1 MNDNNLVKLGDV
13 AHECRLTWSGELT
26 NIPIVGLEHL
36 IPGEIEL
43 SSWDSNIEHT
53 FSKKFTKGQVLL
65 GRRRVYLKKAVVA
78 PCDGICSGD
87 ITVIEST
94 GGILPELLP
103 FVIQNDRF
111 FDYAMQGSA
120 GSLSPRVKWERL
132 KNYEFSLP
140 SLAEQKVLADKL
152 WAAYRLK
159 ESYKKLLTAT
169 EEMVKS
175 QFIEMFTDK
184 GYPLTMIKSFADVST
199 GGTPS
204 KAHPEYWN
212 GDKPWVSAEDMKS
225 KYVYD
230 TCEKVTEAGYAT
242 CKIIPVD
249 TLMYVCR
256 GSIGVMAINKIECAT
271 NQSICRATCH
281 NNVCN
286 VEFLYHALMYQRD
299 NIKKKGTGTSFK
311 SLNQTTF
318 SELEIE
324 LPPYDEQMKF
334 VTIAEHADKSG
345 FDGFKSQFIEMFG
358 DFHNKVQI
366 KDVCL
371 VVSGKS
377 IPTKLED
384 IDGNNPYI
392 KVADFNIPGNEKYI
406 TIAQRYVSDDSAFYS
421 KQIPEGS
428 VIFAKNGAA
437 SMSNKKR
444 LTKIRCCID
453 MNTMAV
459 FPKNESIL
467 SDFLFATIE
476 AMDVSSHVRQG
487 AIPSISPKSIE
498 DSYIAMPTMEEQYR
512 YVSIAKHADK
522 SGSVLQHM
530 IAC

>member
-1 MNDNNLVKLGDV
+1 M
-13 AHECRLTWSGELT
+13 
-26 NIPIVGLEHL
+26 
-36 IPGEIEL
+36 
-43 SSWDSNIEHT
+43 
-53 FSKKFTKGQVLL
+53 
-65 GRRRVYLKKAVVA
+65 
-78 PCDGICSGD
+78 
-87 ITVIEST
+87 
-94 GGILPELLP
+94 
-103 FVIQNDRF
+103 
-111 FDYAMQGSA
+111 
-120 GSLSPRVKWERL
+120 
-132 KNYEFSLP
+132 
-140 SLAEQKVLADKL
+140 
-152 WAAYRLK
+152 
-159 ESYKKLLTAT
+159 
-169 EEMVKS
+169 S

-334 VTIAEHADKSG
+334 VTIAEQADKSG
-345 FDGFKSQFIEMFG
+345 FDELKSQFIEMFG
-358 DFHNKVQI
+358 NERIEDCKWQNLPMGHVFEISSSRRVLKEQWTSDGVPFLRVRDMVDLAQ
-366 KDVCL
+366 
-371 VVSGKS
+371 GKE
-377 IPTKLED
+377 L
-384 IDGNNPYI
+384 NNEAFI
-392 KVADFNIPGNEKYI
+392 SEKYYNKLSDDDGKVREGDI
-406 TIAQRYVSDDSAFYS
+406 IISATSTIGKCYLIKKGDRFYYKDADILRLRKQKEINCSYFMYAFNMPTIAMQVEESIGKTTVGHFLIS
-421 KQIPEGS
+421 KAQNIKIPMPPIELQ
-428 VIFAKNGAA
+428 VQF
-437 SMSNKKR
+437 
-444 LTKIRCCID
+444 
-453 MNTMAV
+453 
-459 FPKNESIL
+459 ESIL
-467 SDFLFATIE
+467 
-476 AMDVSSHVRQG
+476 HQ
-487 AIPSISPKSIE
+487 
-498 DSYIAMPTMEEQYR
+498 
-512 YVSIAKHADK
+512 ADK
-522 SGSVLQHM
+522 SGSVLQYR

>member
-1 MNDNNLVKLGDV
+1 M
-13 AHECRLTWSGELT
+13 
-26 NIPIVGLEHL
+26 
-36 IPGEIEL
+36 
-43 SSWDSNIEHT
+43 
-53 FSKKFTKGQVLL
+53 
-65 GRRRVYLKKAVVA
+65 
-78 PCDGICSGD
+78 
-87 ITVIEST
+87 
-94 GGILPELLP
+94 
-103 FVIQNDRF
+103 
-111 FDYAMQGSA
+111 
-120 GSLSPRVKWERL
+120 
-132 KNYEFSLP
+132 
-140 SLAEQKVLADKL
+140 
-152 WAAYRLK
+152 
-159 ESYKKLLTAT
+159 
-169 EEMVKS
+169 S

-334 VTIAEHADKSG
+334 VTIAEQADKSG
-345 FDGFKSQFIEMFG
+345 FDGLKSQFIEMFKDKKTNGKIADLVDTDIKSVKKSFNKDDLIEYIDISSVNAKSRTLNETTQYIVSSAPSRAQQCVQNG
-358 DFHNKVQI
+358 DILVSTVRPINRNVAVVDRDLTNLVASTGFCVLRP
-366 KDVCL
+366 KDGYREYLLAIVTSDKYTDKMCDIA
-371 VVSGKS
+371 SGGLYPAVNNS
-377 IPTKLED
+377 DVLSYDIFIPDK
-384 IDGNNPYI
+384 
-392 KVADFNIPGNEKYI
+392 
-406 TIAQRYVSDDSAFYS
+406 
-421 KQIPEGS
+421 
-428 VIFAKNGAA
+428 
-437 SMSNKKR
+437 
-444 LTKIRCCID
+444 
-453 MNTMAV
+453 
-459 FPKNESIL
+459 
-467 SDFLFATIE
+467 DFLNRVTQIY
-476 AMDVSSHVRQG
+476 RQ
-487 AIPSISPKSIE
+487 
-498 DSYIAMPTMEEQYR
+498 
-512 YVSIAKHADK
+512 ADK
-522 SGSVLQHM
+522 SGSVLQYM

>member
-1 MNDNNLVKLGDV
+1 MSKVKFGDIVKDVKDNVDRDNNPYEFYVAGD
-13 AHECRLTWSGELT
+13 HMDSEDL
-26 NIPIVGLEHL
+26 NIRRRGRFATDDVG
-36 IPGEIEL
+36 PA
-43 SSWDSNIEHT
+43 
-53 FSKKFTKGQVLL
+53 FTRIFKKGQVLY
-65 GRRRVYLKKAVVA
+65 GSRRTYLKKVAVA
-78 PCDGICSGD
+78 DFDGICAN
-87 ITVIEST
+87 TTFVFESKD
-94 GGILPELLP
+94 PAAFEQRLLP
-103 FVIQNDRF
+103 FLMLSEGFTNWSI
-111 FDYAMQGSA
+111 AHSKGSTNPYVLFSDLA
-120 GSLSPRVKWERL
+120 S
-132 KNYEFSLP
+132 YELNLP
-140 SLAEQKVLADKL
+140 SLAEQKVLAEQL
-152 WAAYRLK
+152 WAAYEVKQSYLK
-159 ESYKKLLTAT
+159 MIEAT

-334 VTIAEHADKSG
+334 VTIAE
-345 FDGFKSQFIEMFG
+345 Q
-358 DFHNKVQI
+358 
-366 KDVCL
+366 
-371 VVSGKS
+371 
-377 IPTKLED
+377 
-384 IDGNNPYI
+384 
-392 KVADFNIPGNEKYI
+392 
-406 TIAQRYVSDDSAFYS
+406 
-421 KQIPEGS
+421 
-428 VIFAKNGAA
+428 
-437 SMSNKKR
+437 
-444 LTKIRCCID
+444 
-453 MNTMAV
+453 
-459 FPKNESIL
+459 
-467 SDFLFATIE
+467 
-476 AMDVSSHVRQG
+476 
-487 AIPSISPKSIE
+487 
-498 DSYIAMPTMEEQYR
+498 
-512 YVSIAKHADK
+512 ADK
-522 SGSVLQHM
+522 SGSVLQYM
-530 IAC
+530 ITC

>member
-1 MNDNNLVKLGDV
+1 MSQFIEMFEGDKYPHKTLDSITSDWLKGQSFRKDEIEES
-13 AHECRLTWSGELT
+13 AIHPCIHYGELFTKYGPVISQVQSYT
-26 NIPIVGLEHL
+26 NSEPKRLSKPGDILFPASDVTPNGLARCSMLPFDDVILGGDIIILRPKEGFNSGFLSYAINNQTSQLLTRVNGGVVKHMSSKSLKSVLIPIPPKDKQEEY
-36 IPGEIEL
+36 IRIA
-43 SSWDSNIEHT
+43 N
-53 FSKKFTKGQVLL
+53 Q
-65 GRRRVYLKKAVVA
+65 
-78 PCDGICSGD
+78 
-87 ITVIEST
+87 
-94 GGILPELLP
+94 
-103 FVIQNDRF
+103 
-111 FDYAMQGSA
+111 
-120 GSLSPRVKWERL
+120 
-132 KNYEFSLP
+132 
-140 SLAEQKVLADKL
+140 ADKSGFDGL
-152 WAAYRLK
+152 
-159 ESYKKLLTAT
+159 
-169 EEMVKS
+169 KS

-334 VTIAEHADKSG
+334 VTIAE
-345 FDGFKSQFIEMFG
+345 Q
-358 DFHNKVQI
+358 
-366 KDVCL
+366 
-371 VVSGKS
+371 
-377 IPTKLED
+377 
-384 IDGNNPYI
+384 
-392 KVADFNIPGNEKYI
+392 
-406 TIAQRYVSDDSAFYS
+406 
-421 KQIPEGS
+421 
-428 VIFAKNGAA
+428 
-437 SMSNKKR
+437 
-444 LTKIRCCID
+444 
-453 MNTMAV
+453 
-459 FPKNESIL
+459 
-467 SDFLFATIE
+467 
-476 AMDVSSHVRQG
+476 
-487 AIPSISPKSIE
+487 
-498 DSYIAMPTMEEQYR
+498 
-512 YVSIAKHADK
+512 ADK
-522 SGSVLQHM
+522 SGSVLQYR

>member
-1 MNDNNLVKLGDV
+1 M
-13 AHECRLTWSGELT
+13 
-26 NIPIVGLEHL
+26 
-36 IPGEIEL
+36 
-43 SSWDSNIEHT
+43 
-53 FSKKFTKGQVLL
+53 
-65 GRRRVYLKKAVVA
+65 
-78 PCDGICSGD
+78 
-87 ITVIEST
+87 
-94 GGILPELLP
+94 
-103 FVIQNDRF
+103 
-111 FDYAMQGSA
+111 
-120 GSLSPRVKWERL
+120 
-132 KNYEFSLP
+132 
-140 SLAEQKVLADKL
+140 
-152 WAAYRLK
+152 
-159 ESYKKLLTAT
+159 
-169 EEMVKS
+169 S

-334 VTIAEHADKSG
+334 VTIAEQADKSG
-345 FDGFKSQFIEMFG
+345 FDGLKSQFIEMFKDKKTNGKIADLVDTDIKSVKKSFNKDDLIEYIDISSVNAKSRTLNETTQYIVSSAPSRAQQCVQNG
-358 DFHNKVQI
+358 DILVSTVRPINRNVAVVDRDLTNLVASTGFCVLRP
-366 KDVCL
+366 KDGYREYLLAIVTSDKYTDKMCDIA
-371 VVSGKS
+371 SGGLYPAVNNGDVLS
-377 IPTKLED
+377 YDIFIPDK
-384 IDGNNPYI
+384 
-392 KVADFNIPGNEKYI
+392 
-406 TIAQRYVSDDSAFYS
+406 
-421 KQIPEGS
+421 
-428 VIFAKNGAA
+428 
-437 SMSNKKR
+437 
-444 LTKIRCCID
+444 
-453 MNTMAV
+453 
-459 FPKNESIL
+459 
-467 SDFLFATIE
+467 DFLNRVTQIY
-476 AMDVSSHVRQG
+476 RQ
-487 AIPSISPKSIE
+487 
-498 DSYIAMPTMEEQYR
+498 
-512 YVSIAKHADK
+512 ADK
-522 SGSVLQHM
+522 SGSVLQYM

>member
-1 MNDNNLVKLGDV
+1 MSKVKFGDIVKDVKDNVDRDNNPYEFYVAGD
-13 AHECRLTWSGELT
+13 HMDSEDL
-26 NIPIVGLEHL
+26 NIRRRGRFATDDVG
-36 IPGEIEL
+36 PA
-43 SSWDSNIEHT
+43 
-53 FSKKFTKGQVLL
+53 FTRIFKKGQVLY
-65 GRRRVYLKKAVVA
+65 GSRRTYLKKVAVA
-78 PCDGICSGD
+78 DFDGICAN
-87 ITVIEST
+87 TTFVFESKD
-94 GGILPELLP
+94 PAAFEQRLLP
-103 FVIQNDRF
+103 FLMLSEGFTNWSI
-111 FDYAMQGSA
+111 AHSKGSTNPYVLFSDLA
-120 GSLSPRVKWERL
+120 S
-132 KNYEFSLP
+132 YELNLP
-140 SLAEQKVLADKL
+140 SLAEQKVLAEKL
-152 WAAYRLK
+152 WAAYEVKQSYLK
-159 ESYKKLLTAT
+159 MIEAT

-334 VTIAEHADKSG
+334 VTIAE
-345 FDGFKSQFIEMFG
+345 Q
-358 DFHNKVQI
+358 
-366 KDVCL
+366 
-371 VVSGKS
+371 
-377 IPTKLED
+377 
-384 IDGNNPYI
+384 
-392 KVADFNIPGNEKYI
+392 
-406 TIAQRYVSDDSAFYS
+406 
-421 KQIPEGS
+421 
-428 VIFAKNGAA
+428 
-437 SMSNKKR
+437 
-444 LTKIRCCID
+444 
-453 MNTMAV
+453 
-459 FPKNESIL
+459 
-467 SDFLFATIE
+467 
-476 AMDVSSHVRQG
+476 
-487 AIPSISPKSIE
+487 
-498 DSYIAMPTMEEQYR
+498 
-512 YVSIAKHADK
+512 ADK
-522 SGSVLQHM
+522 SGSVLQYM